1 MNPLN
6 DSGATLA
13 GCEHFLVDTAVNA
26 GLLPPEWHA
35 PLVAAMPVMLAAIA
49 GLLYKNHILRKAS

>member
-1 MNPLN
+1 MD

-13 GCEHFLVDTAVNA
+13 QCEHFLVDTAVNV
-26 GLLPPEWHA
+26 GQLPPEWHA
-35 PLVAAMPVMLAAIA
+35 PLVAAVPVMLSAIA